1 MKKRN
6 QKNISLKDLLLEWAK
21 SEKHLHGVSL
31 CDTDDFLLQTIL
43 QKRSPLIASLMMA
56 NIKSIKLS
64 FITIEDIEDERILA
78 LNQKRRGW
86 IGRALKNEPD
96 AQSDLVWENDDLSK
110 RMLKN
115 KWNFIAVKRPGSKSL
130 TVIDGLH
137 RLSELYCE
145 NDVYDDVKI
154 KGYIVETEFPMKVF
168 EDDI

>member
-1 MKKRN
+1 
-6 QKNISLKDLLLEWAK
+6 
-21 SEKHLHGVSL
+21 
-31 CDTDDFLLQTIL
+31 
-43 QKRSPLIASLMMA
+43 MMA